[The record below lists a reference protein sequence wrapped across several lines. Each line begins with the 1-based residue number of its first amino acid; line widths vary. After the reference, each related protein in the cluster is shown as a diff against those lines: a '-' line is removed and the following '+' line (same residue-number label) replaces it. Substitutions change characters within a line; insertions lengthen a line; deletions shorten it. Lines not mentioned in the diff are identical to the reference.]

1 MLCFRKFLVPKK
13 FMDKKGGV
21 SLFSGESFCLR
32 VPKKFVGEPFSVTDS
47 GYQKILCLRGSHT
60 IFCRIF
66 FVSQNQRTSQGNPSV
81 LCVRKILVAK
91 KFMDK
96 KGGVSIFSVDI
107 FLSHSAEKSRRFPL

>member
-32 VPKKFVGEPFSVTDS
+32 MPKKFVGEPFSVTDS

-66 FVSQNQRTSQGNPSV
+66 FCIAEPKNFAGEP
-81 LCVRKILVAK
+81 LCAVCQKNS
-91 KFMDK
+91 
-96 KGGVSIFSVDI
+96 GS
-107 FLSHSAEKSRRFPL
+107 EKVYG